1 MADPQNKKMIRNPIL
16 PGFNPDPSIVR
27 VGEDFYIATSTFE
40 WYPGVQIHHS
50 RDLRHWR
57 LISRPLNRAALLDMR
72 GNPDSCGVWAPCLSW
87 HDGLFYLVYADV
99 KRLDGNFK
107 DAHNYLTTCSTVDGH
122 WNDPVYLN
130 SSGFDASL
138 FHDDDGRKWLVN
150 MVWDHRPLRNRFG
163 GIYLQEYSV
172 EQGRL
177 TGPVKNIFL
186 GSDLGFTEAPHL
198 YKRDG
203 WYYLLT
209 AEGGTGYQHAMTMA
223 RSRSIEGPYEL
234 DPQGYLLTA
243 KDNRNLPLQRAGHGD
258 LFDTPDGQTYLVHL
272 CSRPLK
278 GLQRSPMGRE
288 SGLQK
293 FDWSEDGWPRI
304 AGASGDGLPELN
316 VPAPGLVPH
325 PWPEVPV
332 RRGFDSPELP
342 AEFQWLRS
350 PEPERFMSLAERPG
364 FLRLTGKEA
373 LGSWF
378 EQALVARRQEAFCF
392 TAETCLEFQ
401 PTNFQQMA
409 GLVSYYN
416 KHKYH
421 YLYVSVD
428 EQGRRFIDIMSC
440 EADSTNVSS
449 FPLAE
454 GCARQFKLDN
464 RFRLPDEGP
473 VWLRA
478 EVDHQALQFSWS
490 TDGENWSNT
499 PGVLNQSLI
508 SDEAGEGEGASFTGA
523 FIGMAC
529 QDISGQNAPADF
541 AYFEYREQQ

>member
-1 MADPQNKKMIRNPIL
+1 MADPQNKKMIQNPIL

-87 HDGLFYLVYADV
+87 HDGLFYLVYSDV

-107 DAHNYLTTCSTVDGH
+107 DAHNYLATCATVDGV
-122 WNDPVYLN
+122 WSDPVYLN

-138 FHDDDGRKWLVN
+138 FHDDDGRKWLIN
-150 MVWDHRPLRNRFG
+150 MIWDHRPLRNRFG

-172 EQGRL
+172 SRGRME
-177 TGPVKNIFL
+177 GPVTNIFR

-209 AEGGTGYQHAMTMA
+209 AEGGTGYQHAMTVA

-234 DPQGYLLTA
+234 DPKGYLLTA
-243 KDNRNLPLQRAGHGD
+243 KDHRNLPLQRAGHGD

-293 FDWSEDGWPRI
+293 FEWSGDGWPRL
-304 AGASGDGLPELN
+304 AAASGDGLPELN
-316 VPAPGLVPH
+316 VPDPGLSPN
-325 PWPEVPV
+325 PWPEIPA
-332 RRGFDSPELP
+332 RRTFDSPDLP
-342 AEFQWLRS
+342 EEFQWLRS
-350 PEPERFMSLAERPG
+350 PEPERFMSLADRPG

-401 PTNFQQMA
+401 PTSFQQMA

-440 EADSTNVSS
+440 EADPGNASS

-454 GCARQFKLDN
+454 GCASQFVFDN

-490 TDGENWSNT
+490 TDGESWSNT

-508 SDEAGEGEGASFTGA
+508 SDEAGKGEGASFTGA